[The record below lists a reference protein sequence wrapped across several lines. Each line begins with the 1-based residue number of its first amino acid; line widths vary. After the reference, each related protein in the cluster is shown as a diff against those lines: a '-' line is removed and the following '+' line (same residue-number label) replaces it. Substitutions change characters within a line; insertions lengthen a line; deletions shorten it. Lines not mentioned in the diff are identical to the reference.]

1 MVFSEV
7 VSAADNLSAEE
18 QETLLEILQR
28 RLAERRR
35 AQLTRDVTEA
45 RAEYANGHAKPS
57 SAGEIMDEAAGE
69 A

>member
-7 VSAADNLSAEE
+7 VTAADNLSAEE

-45 RAEYANGHAKPS
+45 RTEYANGLAKPS